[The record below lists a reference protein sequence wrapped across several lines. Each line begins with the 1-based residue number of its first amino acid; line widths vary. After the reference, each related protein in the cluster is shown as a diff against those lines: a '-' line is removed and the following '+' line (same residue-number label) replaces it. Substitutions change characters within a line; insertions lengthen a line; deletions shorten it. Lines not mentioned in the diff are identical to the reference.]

1 MNEADIPRLP
11 DSIPIFGGL
20 TPAEVQSIQALLT
33 YHQYDDGDLIAS
45 EGEIGSEMFIIA
57 KGTCQVSKSMGDGQE
72 PFVLAECGAG
82 EVLGEMALIE
92 IKPRSATLRAQGD
105 VGVFTLANG
114 DFLRL
119 YETNLHTYTMVLLNV
134 SRELSRRLRRSNR
147 VLATCAKVLR
157 DGYVE

>member
-1 MNEADIPRLP
+1 MSEAGIPQLP

-20 TPAEVQSIQALLT
+20 SLDEVKLIQELLT

-57 KGTCQVSKSMGDGQE
+57 KGACQVSKSMGDAQE
-72 PFVLAECGAG
+72 PFVLAECGVG

-92 IKPRSATLRAQGD
+92 IKPRSATLRAIGE
-105 VGVFTLANG
+105 VGVFTLVNG

-157 DGYVE
+157 DG